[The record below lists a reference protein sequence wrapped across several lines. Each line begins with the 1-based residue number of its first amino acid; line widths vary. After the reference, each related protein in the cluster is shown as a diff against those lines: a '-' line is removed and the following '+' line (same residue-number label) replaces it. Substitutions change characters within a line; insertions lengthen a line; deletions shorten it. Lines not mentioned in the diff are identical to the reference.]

1 MPTIRSTEKLAAL
14 KGHDFSRAL
23 GELYTK
29 AALAAE
35 EMQIVENIFPQR
47 LKPRFNFAGCPTLA
61 AFLFLRL
68 GWVFAAASLLT
79 GCKPVGPNYNR
90 PGYQAPA
97 AYKETGASTVL
108 APPPAPAGGSWRPA
122 NPSDGMIRGQWWEIY
137 EDPQLNRLEERIGPK
152 GQPNNQTLRQAL
164 ETYLAARDQVTAA
177 RASLFPT
184 LSAGVSTQREK
195 ISTNGH
201 DYSSTKSPTYNDFLL
216 SGQASWEPDFWG
228 RIRRT
233 VEAARSTAQAS
244 AADLANIDLSLHA
257 EMAADYFQLRGLDAE
272 TALLKSTVADLEG
285 QLDLT
290 QRLFAGGIG
299 TDVDVAQARTQ
310 LETTR
315 AQLIDV
321 GVARAQYEHAIGTIA
336 NANLS
341 EFTIPFSPLA
351 EFPAQPVALSGA
363 QPVAHS
369 SEQTP
374 APASGPTSAHSLDQP
389 HDFAPSPKLALPQI
403 PLGLPSQLLERRPDI
418 AAAERRMA
426 AANAQIGIAVSAF
439 YPTISLNGAGGFES
453 EHAGSWIQGPS
464 ALWSLGAQATE
475 LLFDAGQR
483 HALTDQARH
492 TYEAQAAAYR
502 SQVLLAFNDVE
513 DQLSGLRILEQ
524 ESAAEQKAVASAQHS
539 YEISN
544 RRYGG
549 GVTSY
554 LEVLTSEATLLQN
567 QRASIDLETRQFAA
581 SVGLLRS
588 LGGGWDASQLQ
599 K

>member
-1 MPTIRSTEKLAAL
+1 MPALRSTEKLLAL
-14 KGHDFSRAL
+14 KGHDFGRAIGEPGAPSLRRSRFCRK
-23 GELYTK
+23 GGKT
-29 AALAAE
+29 
-35 EMQIVENIFPQR
+35 R
-47 LKPRFNFAGCPTLA
+47 LWTINAGCPTLA

-68 GWVFAAASLLT
+68 GWVFVGVSLLT
-79 GCKPVGPNYNR
+79 GCKPVGPNYSR

-108 APPPAPAGGSWRPA
+108 APPPNPAGGGWRPA

-137 EDPQLNRLEERIGPK
+137 QDPQLNQLEDRISPK

-164 ETYLAARDQVTAA
+164 ETYLAARDQVTVA
-177 RASLFPT
+177 RASLFPK
-184 LSAGVSTQREK
+184 LSAGVSAQRQR
-195 ISTNGH
+195 ISANGPS
-201 DYSSTKSPTYNDFLL
+201 YSPTKSPTYDDFML

-233 VEAARSTAQAS
+233 VEAARSNAQAS
-244 AADLANIDLSLHA
+244 AADLASIDLSLHA

-272 TALLKSTVADLEG
+272 TALLRSTVADLEG

-290 QRLFAGGIG
+290 QRLFTGGIG
-299 TDVDVAQARTQ
+299 TDADVAQAKTQ

-336 NANLS
+336 NVNPS
-341 EFTIPFSPLA
+341 EFSIPFLQLV
-351 EFPAQPVALSGA
+351 EFSAQPVAPSSA
-363 QPVAHS
+363 QPAALPS
-369 SEQTP
+369 
-374 APASGPTSAHSLDQP
+374 
-389 HDFAPSPKLALPQI
+389 APSLNQPQNLALSPNLVLPRI

-418 AAAERRMA
+418 AAAERRVA

-439 YPTISLNGAGGFES
+439 YPTISLNGTGGFES
-453 EHAGSWIQGPS
+453 EHAESWIQGPS

-492 TYEAQAAAYR
+492 AYEAQAAAYR
-502 SQVLLAFNDVE
+502 SQVLQAFNDVE

-544 RRYGG
+544 QRYRG

-554 LEVLTSEATLLQN
+554 LEVLTAEAALLQN
-567 QRASIDLETRQFAA
+567 QRTSIDLETRQFAA
-581 SVGLLRS
+581 SVGLVRS
-588 LGGGWDASQLQ
+588 LGGGWDASQLP